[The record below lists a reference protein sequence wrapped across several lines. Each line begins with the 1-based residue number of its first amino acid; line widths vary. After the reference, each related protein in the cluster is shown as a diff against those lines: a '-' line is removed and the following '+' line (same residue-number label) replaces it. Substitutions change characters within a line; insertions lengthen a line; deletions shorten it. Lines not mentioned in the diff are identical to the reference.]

1 MQESRRKQI
10 PIQEY
15 NLFCRGGVNL
25 IQRNDENK
33 VPLEKAKDLLR
44 KYPSLIEVTP
54 IGTPHYETIRN
65 ISEAYSRTA
74 HEEPNDVVFKEY
86 HSILTSLGDTRHPPN
101 EDFYPDQFSFVQER
115 TNIVRT
121 HTEDEEEM
129 EEQWTVLSYTD
140 EAPTSFA
147 GWFEGLPHIKE
158 IRRNRREEAYTFIKK
173 ITLKSHNDRPIK
185 GRIKRLMG
193 DSGEDII
200 LFDEKIYTKP
210 EFVKMMVYPSSVNA
224 FTECI
229 NALPVSKEKLFEPK
243 LYIQDE
249 HIKFPDH
256 YYAKRSD
263 AYQQILVNSLNIGD
277 VDEKTYSEWQ
287 ELLKKY
293 PKQLT
298 LRYAIIGANIINVL
312 GINDYPITIEAIGES
327 DTGKSFTCVTT
338 LQLDYGIGSAVLQ
351 DDAMN
356 SAFRHH
362 ALASSTN
369 LPVYVEEAKIQ
380 DKTKLKSLGK
390 NLRGKADLTLEPY
403 EVNMT
408 LILSLNT
415 DAPAEL
421 DPTEDKALKKRILTY
436 RFKKEDVVPEEE
448 KLAGKNFLKRAKGL
462 QGGMLYEMLKGKSCE
477 EINEKH
483 AELSSTIKDQ
493 RLVVAKLGAWIMG
506 DNEFEPALSE
516 EEASDVQDAFLSKIL
531 SSYSRIQAMLDDDL
545 GMKKSTHEDK
555 GLSSEL
561 LVDSSAMTFKITVNG
576 YNMIKRNIG
585 TNLSARKFAESY
597 GYMYKTVYI
606 AGVRSSGIE
615 GNISPKYASKSD
627 LNV

>member
-1 MQESRRKQI
+1 MADDNAKITLDSVEG
-10 PIQEY
+10 EELY
-15 NLFCRGGVNL
+15 NKLCGILDSISSSEELENLSEDIDIDELWHKLDTKEQKKVIREKINEIKGGKWAV
-25 IQRNDENK
+25 I
-33 VPLEKAKDLLR
+33 
-44 KYPSLIEVTP
+44 
-54 IGTPHYETIRN
+54 
-65 ISEAYSRTA
+65 
-74 HEEPNDVVFKEY
+74 
-86 HSILTSLGDTRHPPN
+86 
-101 EDFYPDQFSFVQER
+101 
-115 TNIVRT
+115 
-121 HTEDEEEM
+121 
-129 EEQWTVLSYTD
+129 SYTD
-140 EAPTSFA
+140 GIPTSFA

-158 IRRNRREEAYTFIKK
+158 IRKNRREEAYTIIKK

-185 GRIKRLMG
+185 GRVKRLLG

-200 LFDEKIYTKP
+200 LFNEKIYNKP
-210 EFVKMMVYPSSVNA
+210 EFVKMMVYPSSANA

-229 NALPVSKEKLFEPK
+229 NALPVSKKELYEPK
-243 LYIQDE
+243 LYVQDG
-249 HIKFPDH
+249 HITFPSH
-256 YYAKRSD
+256 FYAKHSD
-263 AYQQILVNSLNIGD
+263 SYQQILENSLNVGD

-327 DTGKSFTCVTT
+327 DTGKSFTCVAT

-403 EVNMT
+403 EVHMT

-415 DAPAEL
+415 DTSAEL

-436 RFKKEDVVPEEE
+436 RFKKDDVVPEEE
-448 KLAGKNFLKRAKGL
+448 RLAGKKFLKRARSMH
-462 QGGMLYEMLKGKSCE
+462 GGKLYEMLKGKSCD
-477 EINEKH
+477 EINEKYS
-483 AELSSTIKDQ
+483 ELSSTIKDQ
-493 RLVVAKLGAWIMG
+493 KLVVVKLGAWIM
-506 DNEFEPALSE
+506 DDDEFEPALSD
-516 EEASDVQDAFLSKIL
+516 EEASDVQDAFLSKIM
-531 SSYSRIQAMLDDDL
+531 SSYRRIQAMLDDDS
-545 GMKKSTHEDK
+545 GMKKSTQEDK

-606 AGVRSSGIE
+606 AGVRSAGIE
-615 GNISPKYASKSD
+615 GNISPKYASKSE
-627 LNV
+627 LYVYRENS